1 MKKLYILAIFLLLP
15 LLCSCQHSLAF
26 GSIERDQHQIGGNLS
41 FVYNPDSQT
50 ATFGGEGEV
59 VQFYGVD
66 LTKGWQEA
74 GCRIGI
80 KLTPPPDVESF
91 EGVSIFVDGKENPPY
106 LRCIY
111 LNGEKTG
118 EIELFPL
125 VRNLEKTIEV
135 KVEWQSGVQSQ
146 LYKIKFAQGTT
157 MMQKQSTEK

>member
-66 LTKGWQEA
+66 LTKA
-74 GCRIGI
+74 GK
-80 KLTPPPDVESF
+80 KLAVELASNSPHHLMLKVLKASAF
-91 EGVSIFVDGKENPPY
+91 LWTAKKIP
-106 LRCIY
+106 
-111 LNGEKTG
+111 
-118 EIELFPL
+118 LFC
-125 VRNLEKTIEV
+125 NSYI
-135 KVEWQSGVQSQ
+135 
-146 LYKIKFAQGTT
+146 
-157 MMQKQSTEK
+157 